1 MEQASGRVR
10 VGYIHPQPHPPT
22 HGFSFSDQPLKRLA
36 LLLHLLID
44 SSISPHCRY
53 EAYLSAAYN
62 SRLHFTHGPMCTF
75 KRYKLTVPFNLYSRL
90 GAKAHDSE
98 VHVPVGWRTRELGS
112 SACIRPI
119 SALELHP
126 PPYLLPIHH
135 PISSLLAINSP
146 SLMTV
151 SLNT

>member
-1 MEQASGRVR
+1 ME
-10 VGYIHPQPHPPT
+10 YIHAQPHPPT
-22 HGFSFSDQPLKRLA
+22 HGFPFSDQPLKRLA

-62 SRLHFTHGPMCTF
+62 SRLHFTHAYVHLQALQTLQVCHPIF
-75 KRYKLTVPFNLYSRL
+75 YSRL
-90 GAKAHDSE
+90 SARAHDSE
-98 VHVPVGWRTRELGS
+98 VHVPIGWHTRELGR
-112 SACIRPI
+112 SACIRPF

-126 PPYLLPIHH
+126 TPYLLPVHH
-135 PISSLLAINSP
+135 PISSLLAINSS